1 MAQIGIYSL
10 PGLTKFY
17 AKEDLRK
24 YLHDLVDYYQ
34 GQADGFGEKL
44 GTLMRSGQEKGG
56 QEKRKEKQPETKGK
70 VIPKGWVRMGTL
82 LVNLGDP
89 VTGMTE
95 VALQLHEEF
104 KAKLA
109 KTSEALKSFEE
120 QANTVIP
127 EKATYYLYVR
137 NGIPERILV
146 DAQEAKKATFG
157 YNAQFQLV

>member
-1 MAQIGIYSL
+1 LAQIGTYSL

-17 AKEDLRK
+17 AKEDVRK

-34 GQADGFGEKL
+34 GQVDTFGEKL

-56 QEKRKEKQPETKGK
+56 QEKRQEKQPESKGK
-70 VIPKGWVRMGTL
+70 AIPKGWVRMGTL

-89 VTGMTE
+89 VNAMTE

-109 KTSEALKSFEE
+109 KTSEALRSFEE

-127 EKATYYLYVR
+127 EKATYFLYAR
-137 NGIPERILV
+137 NGVPERILV
-146 DAQEAKKATFG
+146 DAQEPRKAAFG
-157 YNAQFQLV
+157 FSAQFQLV